1 MSVTRNASAM
11 VCLVG
16 LALAG
21 SAARAADEAYRAQIA
36 KFQQER
42 EARLKTDDGWLTIA
56 GLFFLNEGEST
67 FGSDQLN
74 DIVLPAPAPP
84 RAGTFVLRNRIVTVK
99 AEKGT
104 PLVVNGKPVAT
115 AALKSDGGTPDR
127 IAFGKSLLLW
137 VHESGDRRSIRLRDQ
152 NSRLRREFTGAKWFP
167 INEALRVEGR
177 FAPYDK
183 PKPVQVPNILGD
195 LETYESPGLVTFSIG
210 GQSFAMEPIP
220 SSGGKRFWFIFRDLT
235 SGKESYPAA
244 RFLYVPAPVNGRV
257 VLDFNQS
264 ENPPCA
270 YNSFTTC
277 PLPPERNRLRVR
289 IDAGEKIYAAH

>member
-1 MSVTRNASAM
+1 MAATRVSIVIACVS
-11 VCLVG
+11 LI
-16 LALAG
+16 LAG
-21 SAARAADEAYRAQIA
+21 SIAMAADERYRAQIE

-42 EARLKTDDGWLTIA
+42 EARLKTDEGWLTIA

-74 DIVLPAPAPP
+74 DIVLPAPAPL
-84 RAGTFVLRNRIVTVK
+84 RVGTFELRHRKVTVK
-99 AEKGT
+99 AAKGT
-104 PLVVNGKPVAT
+104 TLMVNGKPVAM
-115 AALKSDGGTPDR
+115 AELKSDVPGPPDR
-127 IAFGKSLLLW
+127 IAFGGLSLW

-152 NSRLRREFTGAKWFP
+152 NSRLRKEFTGAKWFP

-177 FAPYDK
+177 FVPYDK

-195 LETYESPGLVTFSIG
+195 LETYESPGLVSFSIG
-210 GQSFAMEPIP
+210 GQPFTMEPIP

-244 RFLYVPAPVNGRV
+244 RFLYVPAPVNGKV
-257 VLDFNQS
+257 VLDFNQA

-289 IDAGEKIYAAH
+289 IDAGEKLYAAH